1 MSLNFHIIIDPDV
14 PSFLGT
20 YPMAPGTDYE
30 KQTRSANGLRGSSI
44 TESSR
49 VVCYNQTVY
58 CDTRLELT
66 EYFGLSIAVR
76 ASSTVRTEVDPIYGQ
91 TAIKIMDG
99 SSSKFFT
106 TSILYL
112 YVLLL
117 LSILSL
123 QLLKFVWKT
132 QSIVMWM
139 K

>member
-14 PSFLGT
+14 PSSLGT

-76 ASSTVRTEVDPIYGQ
+76 ASSTVRTEVDPKYGQ

-99 SSSKFFT
+99 SGSKF
-106 TSILYL
+106 
-112 YVLLL
+112 
-117 LSILSL
+117 
-123 QLLKFVWKT
+123 
-132 QSIVMWM
+132 
-139 K
+139 

>member
-1 MSLNFHIIIDPDV
+1 
-14 PSFLGT
+14 
-20 YPMAPGTDYE
+20 MAPGTDYE

-91 TAIKIMDG
+91 TAIKMMDG
-99 SSSKFFT
+99 SGSKFFT

-132 QSIVMWM
+132 QSIVM
-139 K
+139 